1 MRARAAV
8 FAGVFVAFG
17 LLGQRSPRA
26 EDAAAHRAVVVAR
39 VGKRTITAGELEDK
53 LAQVPPYQLQ
63 TFGKTPDEARRKFL
77 ETVLVPELLYV
88 EGAEEKKLDREL
100 PSEDLIRRARS
111 TATIRAVRAQV
122 PPASAITDDDVAK
135 YYEANKNLYDTP
147 ERVQIWRVLFKT
159 KAEAEQAIV
168 QLKKDASVKAFTELA
183 RDKSLDKATAMRA
196 GNLGFVS
203 PDGTSNEAG
212 VKVDPAV
219 VAAARAVKD
228 GELAPQP
235 VPEADAFGVVW
246 RRGTV
251 PANKRPV
258 AEVAPQ
264 IRETLYRERMEKA
277 TRARIDE
284 LRKTIKD
291 YDDKPLRQLEVKL
304 DDGNIGQRRRTLPES
319 GRDASK

>member
-8 FAGVFVAFG
+8 FAGVFVVFG
-17 LLGQRSPRA
+17 LLGERSPRA
-26 EDAAAHRAVVVAR
+26 EDAAAHRAAVVAR
-39 VGKRTITAGELEDK
+39 VGKRTITVGELEDK

-63 TFGKTPDEARRKFL
+63 TFGKTPEEARRRFL

-100 PSEDLIRRARS
+100 PSEDLIRRARG

-122 PPASAITDDDVAK
+122 PPATAIGDDDVAR

-147 ERVQIWRVLFKT
+147 ERVQIWRILFKT
-159 KAEAEQAIV
+159 KAEAEQAIA
-168 QLKKDASVKAFTELA
+168 QLEKDASVKAFTELA
-183 RDKSLDKATAMRA
+183 RDKSLDRATAMRA

-228 GELAPQP
+228 GELARQP

-251 PANKRPV
+251 PANKRPL
-258 AEVAPQ
+258 AEVTPQ
-264 IRETLYRERMEKA
+264 IREALYRERMEKA

-304 DDGNIGQRRRTLPES
+304 DDGPIGQRRRTLP
-319 GRDASK
+319 DASK

>member
-1 MRARAAV
+1 M
-8 FAGVFVAFG
+8 GT
-17 LLGQRSPRA
+17 PRDEGKFKLVPVTVQA
-26 EDAAAHRAVVVAR
+26 NANIVV
-39 VGKRTITAGELEDK
+39 T
-53 LAQVPPYQLQ
+53 
-63 TFGKTPDEARRKFL
+63 RRILHAL
-77 ETVLVPELLYV
+77 ETTEPYLFVDSLL
-88 EGAEEKKLDREL
+88 
-100 PSEDLIRRARS
+100 
-111 TATIRAVRAQV
+111 VRAQV
-122 PPASAITDDDVAK
+122 PPASAITDDDVAR

-284 LRKTIKD
+284 LGVRDGASLATRAARPRGKTRTARRSGAAAI
-291 YDDKPLRQLEVKL
+291 PTLR
-304 DDGNIGQRRRTLPES
+304 S
-319 GRDASK
+319 